1 MSGIG
6 RKKIRFNSP
15 VILLFVFICFGALML
30 NYLTAGTSN
39 HLLFSVYRS
48 SPLNPL
54 TYVRMIGHVFGHADW
69 AHFSGNIIMILLI
82 GPLLEEKY
90 GKWNLSVIMI
100 ATAVITGVIQIVLF
114 PNTGLLGAS
123 GVVFAFII
131 LSSMTDMKRG
141 EIPLTFILISVIYI
155 GGQIYQG
162 IFVSD
167 NVSNLTH
174 IAGGIIGGTFGY
186 LINRKRVSNY
196 I

>member
-30 NYLTAGTSN
+30 NYFTAGTSN

-69 AHFSGNIIMILLI
+69 AHFSGNIIMILLV

-90 GKWNLSVIMI
+90 GKWNLSIIVI
-100 ATAVITGVIQIVLF
+100 ATAVITGVMQIVLF

-123 GVVFAFII
+123 GIVFAFII

-162 IFVSD
+162 IFVDD

-174 IAGGIIGGTFGY
+174 IVGGIVGGTFGY
-186 LINRKRVSNY
+186 LINRKKVSNY